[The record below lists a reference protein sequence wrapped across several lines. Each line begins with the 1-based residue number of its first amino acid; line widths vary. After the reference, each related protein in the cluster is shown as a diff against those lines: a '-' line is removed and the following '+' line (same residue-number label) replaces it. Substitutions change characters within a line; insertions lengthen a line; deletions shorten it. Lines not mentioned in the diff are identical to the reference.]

1 MGAVSSG
8 ADLFVVCK
16 QCGAEVSPYITECP
30 YCGNRLRRRAPKLPR
45 VNAPQSSRTRRSGLG
60 SLLPTGRR
68 PGRPAPRM
76 RAGRGRASS
85 DRWAASRPHGT
96 IAIVVAACAGF
107 IAVQAVPFM
116 YEHMILGPRI
126 EGVQLVDGVHGEWWR
141 LVTTQFVYFRGGGA
155 GVYAFL
161 AIGAA
166 GLFGWLLERRH
177 GPAAVLALYLGA
189 GVAGALVASASYTFP
204 IVTGGN
210 AAALALLMAWAAPD
224 IRAARARRD
233 YEGDLAGAMV
243 IAALLL
249 AVPFARPEASWLGG
263 VTGAAIGLLVGL
275 GLSGIGDARE

>member
-1 MGAVSSG
+1 MSSG

-45 VNAPQSSRTRRSGLG
+45 VNAPEASRSRRSGLG
-60 SLLPTGRR
+60 SLLGGTRGSARPAPHRR
-68 PGRPAPRM
+68 PGRTRPV
-76 RAGRGRASS
+76 S
-85 DRWAASRPHGT
+85 DRWAASRPYAT

-107 IAVQAVPFM
+107 IAVQSVPFL
-116 YEHMILGPRI
+116 YEHMILVGGLRT
-126 EGVQLVDGVHGEWWR
+126 EWWR
-141 LVTTQFVYFRGGGA
+141 FLTSQFVYFRGGGA
-155 GVYAFL
+155 GVYAFI

-177 GPAAVLALYLGA
+177 GPAVVLALYLGA
-189 GVAGALVASASYTFP
+189 GVAGALVATAAYSFP
-204 IVTGGN
+204 IVSGGN

-224 IRAARARRD
+224 IMDARARRA

-275 GLSGIGDARE
+275 GLGRRGGAGA

>member
-1 MGAVSSG
+1 VSSG

-45 VNAPQSSRTRRSGLG
+45 VNAPAPSRSRRQGLG
-60 SLLPTGRR
+60 SLLGGARGATKASPRRR
-68 PGRPAPRM
+68 PARS
-76 RAGRGRASS
+76 RASS
-85 DRWAASRPHGT
+85 DRWAVSRPYAT
-96 IAIVVAACAGF
+96 IAIVTTACVGF

-116 YEHMILGPRI
+116 YEHMILIGGIRT
-126 EGVQLVDGVHGEWWR
+126 EWWR
-141 LVTTQFVYFRGGGA
+141 LITSQFVYFRGGGA

-177 GPAAVLALYLGA
+177 GPAVVLALYLGA
-189 GVAGALVASASYTFP
+189 GVAGGLVATATYTFP
-204 IVTGGN
+204 VVTGGN

-224 IRAARARRD
+224 ILDARASRAYD
-233 YEGDLAGAMV
+233 GDLAGAMV

-263 VTGAAIGLLVGL
+263 VTGAAIGLVVGL
-275 GLSGIGDARE
+275 GLGRVGDARA

>member
-1 MGAVSSG
+1 VSSG

-45 VNAPQSSRTRRSGLG
+45 VNAPESSRGRRSGLG
-60 SLLPTGRR
+60 SLLGGGRR
-68 PGRPAPRM
+68 SGRPSPRRRPAAA
-76 RAGRGRASS
+76 RAVS
-85 DRWAASRPHGT
+85 DRWAASRPYAT

-107 IAVQAVPFM
+107 IAVQAVPFL
-116 YEHMILGPRI
+116 YLHMVLIGS
-126 EGVQLVDGVHGEWWR
+126 VHGEWWR
-141 LVTTQFVYFRGGGA
+141 LVSTQFVYTRGGGA
-155 GVYAFL
+155 GVYAFI

-166 GLFGWLLERRH
+166 GLFGWLLERRQ
-177 GPAAVLALYLGA
+177 GPAVVLALYLGA
-189 GVAGALVASASYTFP
+189 GVAGALVASATYAFP

-224 IRAARARRD
+224 ILDVRARRA

-263 VTGAAIGLLVGL
+263 VTGAAIGLVVGL
-275 GLSGIGDARE
+275 GISRLGDARA

>member
-1 MGAVSSG
+1 VSSG

-45 VNAPQSSRTRRSGLG
+45 VNAPETTRSRRGALGALLGGGRAGTRPSAR
-60 SLLPTGRR
+60 RR
-68 PGRPAPRM
+68 PA
-76 RAGRGRASS
+76 RARAVS
-85 DRWAASRPHGT
+85 DRWATTRPYAT
-96 IAIVVAACAGF
+96 IAIVATACAGF
-107 IAVQAVPFM
+107 IAVQAVP
-116 YEHMILGPRI
+116 YLYLHMVLGPRI
-126 EGVQLVDGVHGEWWR
+126 EGEQIVTGIHGDWWR
-141 LVTTQFVYFRGGGA
+141 LITTQFVYTRGGGA

-177 GPAAVLALYLGA
+177 GPAVVLALYLGA
-189 GVAGALVASASYTFP
+189 GVAGALVASATYTYP
-204 IVTGGN
+204 VVTGGN

-224 IRAARARRD
+224 ILDARARRS

-263 VTGAAIGLLVGL
+263 VTGAAIGLVIGL
-275 GLSGIGDARE
+275 GLGRRAVNG